1 MNTDVLYCVMTRY
14 TFDLNESV
22 TYVTEA
28 RHLPVTQLKPR
39 DSQSVGRDLEIWVEE
54 IKSKFRKI
62 RIDTPTDKEDTL
74 FGGKDS
80 AYLEKYLP
88 EPDGI
93 LDEYQ
98 KLKKNLNAYF
108 LPRRNKY
115 LVRYL
120 FLKMRARTGEWTVVY
135 AIRFRE
141 RLMNASLVTLM
152 KKDF

>member
-1 MNTDVLYCVMTRY
+1 MTRY

-80 AYLEKYLP
+80 AYFEKYLP

-120 FLKMRARTGEWTVVY
+120 FLKMRARTGE
-135 AIRFRE
+135 
-141 RLMNASLVTLM
+141 
-152 KKDF
+152 